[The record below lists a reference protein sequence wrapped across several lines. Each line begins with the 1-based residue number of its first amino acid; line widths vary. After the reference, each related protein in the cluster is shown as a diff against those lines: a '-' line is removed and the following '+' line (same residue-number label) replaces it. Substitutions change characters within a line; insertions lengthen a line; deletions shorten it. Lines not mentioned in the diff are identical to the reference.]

1 MVWDTRRKLSTRD
14 VFLGL
19 KNKKAPGTDQL
30 NAELFKIDPVLAMD
44 TLHPVFHKIWEKAV
58 IPNSWTEGNII
69 RIPKSG
75 DLTNCNSWRGIA
87 LLSIPS
93 EVFCIVLT
101 SRITEVVDKKLRQEQ
116 AGFRKGIGC
125 IDHIFVLGNILE
137 QCHEWQRKLLVNF
150 VDFEKAF
157 DSLHRDNLWEMF
169 RNYGIPSKIVQL
181 IKQFYTNF
189 SCTINSE
196 ADTSFLVK
204 SGVRQGCAMSSVLF
218 IIAIDWVM
226 RTTLT
231 EGNTG
236 LR

>member
-1 MVWDTRRKLSTRD
+1 
-14 VFLGL
+14 
-19 KNKKAPGTDQL
+19 
-30 NAELFKIDPVLAMD
+30 
-44 TLHPVFHKIWEKAV
+44 
-58 IPNSWTEGNII
+58 
-69 RIPKSG
+69 
-75 DLTNCNSWRGIA
+75 LTNCNNWRGIT

-93 EVFCIVLT
+93 KVFCIVLI
-101 SRITEVVDKKLRQEQ
+101 SRITEAVDKKLRQEQ
-116 AGFRKGIGC
+116 AGFRKGRG
-125 IDHIFVLGNILE
+125 IDHIFVLRNILE

-157 DSLHRDNLWEMF
+157 DSLHRDSLWKIL
-169 RNYGIPSKIVQL
+169 RNYGISSKIVQL

-196 ADTSFLVK
+196 ADTNFLVK
-204 SGVRQGCAMSSVLF
+204 SGVRQGCVMSSVLF

-231 EGNTG
+231 EGNNTG